1 MIRNPLYSFIFGSLL
16 GLMLGGAFTVKMS
29 QPAIAHAQTALQ
41 DKAQTITELQ
51 TVIQGQKHNI
61 EALLAQV
68 EQLHG
73 NPAAQLL
80 ANSGHVM
87 DEAQCRAWIGVMA
100 PAKPADQVSVAT
112 VLYESQRAS
121 LNVSL
126 LPLPGAPRLAIGPHS
141 QMAPRW
147 IIPGRIQPQMV
158 GETRQAA
165 FYYFDPNSANWQG
178 PFSPERVR

>member
-1 MIRNPLYSFIFGSLL
+1 MSRHPLFNFIFGCLL
-16 GLMLGGAFTVKMS
+16 GLMLGGSLVVKMS
-29 QPAIAHAQTALQ
+29 EPAIAHAQTALQ
-41 DKAQTITELQ
+41 DQAITIRKLQ
-51 TVIQGQKHNI
+51 EQIEGQKSNI
-61 EALLAQV
+61 ATLLSQLDEAR
-68 EQLHG
+68 G
-73 NPAAQLL
+73 NPTSQLL
-80 ANSGHVM
+80 TNSGHVM
-87 DEAQCRAWIGVMA
+87 NEAQCRAWIGVMA
-100 PAKPADQVSVAT
+100 PQPPSQPVSIAT

-121 LNVSL
+121 VNLSL

-165 FYYFDPNSANWQG
+165 FYYFDANSANWQG

>member
-1 MIRNPLYSFIFGSLL
+1 MSRHPLFNFIFGSLL
-16 GLMLGGAFTVKMS
+16 GLMLGGALTMKMS

-41 DKAQTITELQ
+41 DQAEVIRKLQ
-51 TVIQGQKHNI
+51 
-61 EALLAQV
+61 AQV
-68 EQLHG
+68 EGQRK
-73 NPAAQLL
+73 NIASLL
-80 ANSGHVM
+80 ASLEYERQHPAIQALAKSGHVM

-100 PAKPADQVSVAT
+100 PAKPADQVSIAT

-121 LNVSL
+121 VNLSL
-126 LPLPGAPRLAIGPHS
+126 LPLPGAPRVAIGPHS

-165 FYYFDPNSANWQG
+165 FYYFDANSANWQG

>member
-1 MIRNPLYSFIFGSLL
+1 MTRHPLFSFIFGSLL

-41 DKAQTITELQ
+41 DQAETIRKLQAQTE
-51 TVIQGQKHNI
+51 GQRTNI
-61 EALLAQV
+61 RELLAEV
-68 EQLHG
+68 DRLRG
-73 NPAAQLL
+73 NAGAQLL

-100 PAKPADQVSVAT
+100 PARPADGLNVAT

-126 LPLPGAPRLAIGPHS
+126 LPLPGAPRVAIGPHS

-165 FYYFDPNSANWQG
+165 FYYFDADSANWQG

>member
-1 MIRNPLYSFIFGSLL
+1 LFFGALL

-29 QPAIAHAQTALQ
+29 QPAIAHAQIALQ
-41 DKAQTITELQ
+41 DQAETIRQLQAQ
-51 TVIQGQKHNI
+51 VDGQKRNI
-61 EALLAQV
+61 AELL
-68 EQLHG
+68 EQIGAARG
-73 NPAAQLL
+73 NAGAQLL
-80 ANSGHVM
+80 ASSGHVM

-100 PAKPADQVSVAT
+100 PARPADGLNVAT

-126 LPLPGAPRLAIGPHS
+126 LPLPGAPRVAIGPHS

-165 FYYFDPNSANWQG
+165 FYYFDADSSNWQG

>member
-1 MIRNPLYSFIFGSLL
+1 MIRHPLYNFIFGGLL
-16 GLMLGGAFTVKMS
+16 GLMLGGALTVKMS
-29 QPAIAHAQTALQ
+29 QPAIARAQTALQ
-41 DKAQTITELQ
+41 DQAELIRQLQAENEGQAKNIAVLMAQL
-51 TVIQGQKHNI
+51 N
-61 EALLAQV
+61 EAR
-68 EQLHG
+68 G

-80 ANSGHVM
+80 ASSGHVM

-100 PAKPADQVSVAT
+100 PAKPADQVSIAT

-121 LNVSL
+121 VNLSL
-126 LPLPGAPRLAIGPHS
+126 LPLPGAPRVAIGPHS

-165 FYYFDPNSANWQG
+165 FYYFDANSANWQG

>member
-1 MIRNPLYSFIFGSLL
+1 MTRHPLFSFIFGSLL
-16 GLMLGGAFTVKMS
+16 GLMLGGALTVKLS
-29 QPAIAHAQTALQ
+29 EPAIAHAQTALQ
-41 DKAQTITELQ
+41 DQADTIRQLQ
-51 TVIQGQKHNI
+51 
-61 EALLAQV
+61 AQV
-68 EQLHG
+68 EGQKSNIATLLSQLEQARG
-73 NPAAQLL
+73 NPAARSL
-80 ANSGHVM
+80 AQTGHVM

-100 PAKPADQVSVAT
+100 PSKPADQVNIAT

-121 LNVSL
+121 VNLSL
-126 LPLPGAPRLAIGPHS
+126 LPLPGAPHLAIGPHS

-165 FYYFDPNSANWQG
+165 FYYFDANSANWQG